1 VRLSSADLGEWRIG
15 LAAAIAAPVTGILLA
30 LPVVALL
37 GLEGTHAGVVLL
49 FGALPPAVLNYML
62 SEKYQQEPTKVASI
76 VIIGNL
82 FAMVSIPLTLVYVLS
97 LYG

>member
-1 VRLSSADLGEWRIG
+1 
-15 LAAAIAAPVTGILLA
+15 
-30 LPVVALL
+30 
-37 GLEGTHAGVVLL
+37 
-49 FGALPPAVLNYML
+49 VLNYML
-62 SEKYQQEPTKVASI
+62 SEKYQQEPAKVASI